1 MDNLSKLA
9 KLAAVLALMVIA
21 VAPVVALGEGRV
33 AVVDALQRNVE
44 LASTPSRVVV
54 LAPSITELL
63 ATLGLEGA
71 IVGADSFSLGDWYM
85 DVGNRLKERGV
96 VDVGGY
102 WWSVVSV
109 ERILELRPD
118 LVLADRGAHRP
129 LLETLEAYNLTVV
142 YLNGGSAK
150 SVNDIY
156 SDAYTLGLLF
166 NKPEEVERLVNN
178 LEESLAMGR
187 RLLKDYEGKRVLIVI
202 DFWQGIW
209 VVGKATF
216 IDDVLTRLGL
226 VNAATVVGW
235 NPVSIE
241 VIARW
246 NPDIVLVACPY
257 ATQELIEQS
266 GLTGLNKP
274 VVLLNETEVDIVSR
288 PGPLLKYAPEVLYR
302 ALTRGLATTKP
313 TTTEKPSQQEWQ
325 PYLAYALVPVVAA
338 VSGVLGYYAGA
349 RRGTKR

>member
-1 MDNLSKLA
+1 MDGLSKPM
-9 KLAAVLALMVIA
+9 KMAVAFVLVVMAI
-21 VAPVVALGEGRV
+21 APVVVLGEERV
-33 AVVDALQRNVE
+33 VVVDALQRSVE

-85 DVGNRLKERGV
+85 EVGSKLKERGV
-96 VDVGGY
+96 IDVGGY

-109 ERILELRPD
+109 ERILELGPD

-142 YLNGGSAK
+142 YLNGGSAR

-166 NKPEEVERLVNN
+166 NKLEDVERFVNG
-178 LEESLAMGR
+178 LEESLATGR
-187 RLLKDYEGKRVLIVI
+187 RLLKDYEGKKLLIVI

-226 VNAATVVGW
+226 VNAATIVGW
-235 NPVSIE
+235 SPVSIE
-241 VIARW
+241 VVAKW

-266 GLTGLNKP
+266 GLLGLNRP
-274 VVLLNETEVDIVSR
+274 VMLLNGTDVDVVSR

-302 ALTRGLATTKP
+302 ALSRGLAATKP
-313 TTTEKPSQQEWQ
+313 TSVETPSRREWQ
-325 PYLAYALVPVVAA
+325 PYLTYALVPVVAV
-338 VSGVLGYYAGA
+338 VSGVLGYYAGVK
-349 RRGTKR
+349 RGTKR